1 MSIVDK
7 RFRGGERGYNLVEVL
22 IAMALLGTVV
32 MSIMGLF
39 YFGRRNVYS
48 GKEMTEAVAMGTQVL
63 EDFNAMTKAGILA
76 AYALPTA
83 TAGTSNTVG
92 GQTFDNSFVRTTTAI
107 SAATDPNGY
116 LARYQNE
123 IVNNKKFQSGVV
135 SLVFTPTQDPVNSP
149 AQLGTASVIQ
159 MRVFVTWGEAVRQRQ
174 VSLDVIKV
182 DHSAGKT

>member
-1 MSIVDK
+1 MCK
-7 RFRGGERGYNLVEVL
+7 QRFRAGERGYNLVEVL

-63 EDFNAMTKAGILA
+63 EDLNAMTKAGVVA
-76 AYALPTA
+76 AFALPAT

-92 GQTFDNSFVRTTTAI
+92 GQTFPNSFVRTTTAI
-107 SAATDPNGY
+107 SATTDPNGY

-123 IVNNKKFQSGVV
+123 IVNNKKFQNGVV
-135 SLVFTPTQDPVNSP
+135 TLVFTPNLDAVNSP
-149 AQLGTASVIQ
+149 AQLGTATVVQ
-159 MRVFVTWGEAVRQRQ
+159 TRVFVTWGEAVRQRQ
-174 VSLDVIKV
+174 ITMDVVKV
-182 DHSAGKT
+182 DHSAGTS